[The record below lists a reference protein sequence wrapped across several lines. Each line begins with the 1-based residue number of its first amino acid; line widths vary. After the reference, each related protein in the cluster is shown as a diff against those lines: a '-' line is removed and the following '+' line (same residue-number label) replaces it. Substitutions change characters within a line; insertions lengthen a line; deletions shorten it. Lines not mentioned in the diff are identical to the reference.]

1 MAATSGMVT
10 ADMDMDMVM
19 VIIAAIIAT
28 GAIIAVI
35 ATTAIKVK
43 RLTTLQASSRWGLL
57 LVLRRN

>member
-43 RLTTLQASSRWGLL
+43 RLTTLQASPIWSLL